1 MKGSTMPSAKIAARL
16 PKGDRDGLNPVA
28 DAIAEHPGE
37 RRVYVVVMHAQ
48 TVEHDTTSGDDTL
61 KLAID
66 QIELIDRDADRI
78 DAAMVRE
85 IMLRAQQRRN
95 GRRILPF
102 ELRAN
107 LEALFPNLITD
118 DERELREDE
127 EMSSA
132 ERLRRHL
139 ERVHGFNGV
148 YDDRPKAGIFTDREV
163 IEKHRED
170 HEHAQI
176 NHPTSFDGWT
186 RSERD
191 ALPHYLLAWSE
202 TDAVWAVLDRIGGR
216 VFVCDPGPDQS
227 PTEVDAARK
236 WATDRIEATTT
247 RTVIRWRNS
256 DVVDGAWVPVL
267 DDGPAQS
274 DSAGPDPEGD
284 PTLFDD
290 PDSLTGGSAGPVG
303 EAVAPEA
310 DPESADSASSFESDE
325 ADTGGDEVADAQTES
340 PDETADTEPVEPV
353 PAAVFSAPEPE
364 GGVDLDGDTRKPRTR
379 RGSA

>member
-1 MKGSTMPSAKIAARL
+1 MPSAKIAARL

-48 TVEHDTTSGDDTL
+48 SVEHDTASGDDTL

-85 IMLRAQQRRN
+85 IMMRAQQRRN

-148 YDDRPKAGIFTDREV
+148 HDDRPRATILTDREA
-163 IEKHRED
+163 IEHHLTD
-170 HEHAQI
+170 HSNEQI
-176 NHPTSFDGWT
+176 NHPTSSTAWT
-186 RSERD
+186 RA
-191 ALPHYLLAWSE
+191 ALAELPAYLLAFSVA
-202 TDAVWAVLDRIGGR
+202 DNVWALLDRAGR
-216 VFVCDPGPDQS
+216 RVAVTDPGPDQEIGN
-227 PTEVDAARK
+227 PDPARK
-236 WATDRIEATTT
+236 WAGDQIARLAGRE
-247 RTVIRWRNS
+247 VIRWQNS
-256 DVVDGAWVPVL
+256 DEYDGAWVPVL
-267 DDGPAQS
+267 DDSRPAQS
-274 DSAGPDPEGD
+274 HSAGSDPEGD

-290 PDSLTGGSAGPVG
+290 PDSLTDDSAGPVD

-310 DPESADSASSFESDE
+310 DPESADWASSFESDE
-325 ADTGGDEVADAQTES
+325 ADTADA
-340 PDETADTEPVEPV
+340 EPVEPV

-364 GGVDLDGDTRKPRTR
+364 GGVDLDGDTRKSRTR